1 MTLKYSLILML
12 NLIKF
17 LILAVY
23 SLFISN
29 LFSHEMNPARLIL
42 NEQSN
47 GIYSGSWM
55 FPSNT
60 VGFPADVVF
69 LDCDEEERSLPR
81 IEGKYLVSKL
91 SIDCGETIKG
101 KEISLKGLSR
111 ITDALISVAFL
122 DGTKF
127 ESLATVNNPKTLVPE
142 EVSIYPT
149 GYFWLG
155 VEHLLSGID
164 HMLFVFGLLFIV
176 SGISNLIKTI
186 TAFTIAHSITLG
198 LSVLEL
204 IKVPQAST
212 EAFIALT
219 LIYLALEVSEKHKYE
234 STPWVVAFGFGLL
247 HGLGFAGALNDIGIN
262 NDDLLFS
269 LLFFNIG
276 IEVGQL
282 LVLPFFGLLI
292 WLLSRNLFSKDI
304 NQYASYFIG
313 GLGSFWLIERVL
325 AL

>member
-1 MTLKYSLILML
+1 
-12 NLIKF
+12 
-17 LILAVY
+17 
-23 SLFISN
+23 
-29 LFSHEMNPARLIL
+29 
-42 NEQSN
+42 
-47 GIYSGSWM
+47 
-55 FPSNT
+55 
-60 VGFPADVVF
+60 
-69 LDCDEEERSLPR
+69 
-81 IEGKYLVSKL
+81 
-91 SIDCGETIKG
+91 
-101 KEISLKGLSR
+101 
-111 ITDALISVAFL
+111 
-122 DGTKF
+122 
-127 ESLATVNNPKTLVPE
+127 
-142 EVSIYPT
+142 
-149 GYFWLG
+149 
-155 VEHLLSGID
+155 
-164 HMLFVFGLLFIV
+164 MLFVFGLLFIV
-176 SGISNLIKTI
+176 SGTSNLIKTI